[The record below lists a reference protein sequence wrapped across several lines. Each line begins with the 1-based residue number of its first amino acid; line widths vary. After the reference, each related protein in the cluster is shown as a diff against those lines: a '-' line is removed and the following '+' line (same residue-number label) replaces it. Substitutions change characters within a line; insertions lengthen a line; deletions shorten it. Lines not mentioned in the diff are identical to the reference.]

1 MNDATQQTRRPKLW
15 VMAVLALS
23 LPATAFVLSHSLV
36 RFDRALPDW
45 LGAVL
50 SWTSFFTGML
60 GALSTLG
67 AVVVA
72 VIASLLGNM
81 PVKAKV
87 LMWSFVAVSL
97 LALVYL
103 AQVSP

>member
-1 MNDATQQTRRPKLW
+1 
-15 VMAVLALS
+15 
-23 LPATAFVLSHSLV
+23 
-36 RFDRALPDW
+36 
-45 LGAVL
+45 L
-50 SWTSFFTGML
+50 SWIIFFTGML

-72 VIASLLGNM
+72 LIASLLRSM

-97 LALVYL
+97 LALAYL